1 MPLYGLEKKHCS
13 ANVGQA
19 EIKKKKH
26 LTLAAPLVQGTT
38 CIPVLGAGSY
48 WMLGIDSGLRS
59 VGSPWP
65 RWVVV
70 VVNSGFPEDGLRAAG
85 GVQSDRL
92 GWLRWRGRWSKPGQK
107 QQGWS
112 LNDLGSG
119 ADRMWWLSGESGVC
133 SGFWLRQVGRVWGQT
148 EHGEGAAQKEET
160 ASQHR
165 VGDRVSFINVD
176 LKVPFKSLKR

>member
-1 MPLYGLEKKHCS
+1 
-13 ANVGQA
+13 
-19 EIKKKKH
+19 
-26 LTLAAPLVQGTT
+26 
-38 CIPVLGAGSY
+38 
-48 WMLGIDSGLRS
+48 MLGIDSGLRS